1 MEAKN
6 NRDEGKERQKWC
18 KRTLTMKE
26 KENNGSEA
34 VKEKNNGEIMEKN
47 ND

>member
-1 MEAKN
+1 MQEKN
-6 NRDEGKERQKWC
+6 NGDEE
-18 KRTLTMKE
+18 
-26 KENNGSEA
+26 ENDGSEA